1 MSTYTVIPSPKV
13 SDIVVEYMQRDPF
26 RLVEN
31 AGECFA
37 LDNEAFYDVY
47 FWTLNFQPLY
57 SWPAPFDRRS

>member
-47 FWTLNFQPLY
+47 F
-57 SWPAPFDRRS
+57 